1 MDELTEREFREIRD
15 LIVANDR
22 RVFEHLRHEHETQT
36 ARIGELA
43 ERLDHHN
50 DFERRMADQ
59 AARFIMRP
67 EFEDAKAAGV
77 ERYETNRRQFET
89 KIEGELKPLR
99 TAIDVAG
106 KPNWTILATAFSIMV
121 ALCAGG
127 WLVIGLK
134 IDNTVAPVA
143 LSLEQAKAQGL
154 QNADRLH
161 FIEAEAAASTQQ
173 DTISTTDRAQ
183 INERVHQL
191 ESVLP
196 TGATA
201 VAELN
206 NLKTQYGLMADRLQ
220 TIRTEQAK
228 QAAALT
234 EIETQF
240 CAADSER
247 NLMHAYDL
255 RILAMLWHKT
265 FAMVYPTDNAYYPR
279 VGRCV
284 LGSP

>member
-1 MDELTEREFREIRD
+1 MRSGCQRNGSPMDELTEREFREIRD

-36 ARIGELA
+36 ARIGELTD
-43 ERLDHHN
+43 RLNHHN

-89 KIEGELKPLR
+89 KIEGEMKPLR
-99 TAIDVAG
+99 TAIDAAG

-161 FIEAEAAASTQQ
+161 FIEARPPPARSRIPSARRTGRRSMSAS
-173 DTISTTDRAQ
+173 IS
-183 INERVHQL
+183 L
-191 ESVLP
+191 
-196 TGATA
+196 
-201 VAELN
+201 
-206 NLKTQYGLMADRLQ
+206 
-220 TIRTEQAK
+220 
-228 QAAALT
+228 
-234 EIETQF
+234 
-240 CAADSER
+240 
-247 NLMHAYDL
+247 
-255 RILAMLWHKT
+255 
-265 FAMVYPTDNAYYPR
+265 
-279 VGRCV
+279 
-284 LGSP
+284 SPCCRPARRPSRS